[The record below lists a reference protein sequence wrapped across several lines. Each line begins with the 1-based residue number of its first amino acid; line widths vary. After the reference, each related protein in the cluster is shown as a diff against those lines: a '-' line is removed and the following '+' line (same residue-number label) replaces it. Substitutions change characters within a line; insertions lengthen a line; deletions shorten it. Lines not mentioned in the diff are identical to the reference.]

1 MVNNVLLKILQI
13 LILILGLVL
22 LGYLFYNIIFV
33 QVAIKSRILRVIIGI
48 IGLAIWIRF
57 LVYIIRKFRKYF

>member
-1 MVNNVLLKILQI
+1 MVNNVLLKIFQI

-48 IGLAIWIRF
+48 IGLAIWTRF

>member
-1 MVNNVLLKILQI
+1 MVNNVLLKIFQI

-22 LGYLFYNIIFV
+22 LGYLFYNIIFI
-33 QVAIKSRILRVIIGI
+33 QVAIKSRILKVIIGI